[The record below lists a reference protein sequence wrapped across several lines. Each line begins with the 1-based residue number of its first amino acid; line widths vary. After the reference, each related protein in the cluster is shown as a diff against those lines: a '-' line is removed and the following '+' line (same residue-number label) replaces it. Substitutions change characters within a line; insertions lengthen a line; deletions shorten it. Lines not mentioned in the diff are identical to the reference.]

1 MNQASAEEILN
12 ELRVDFER
20 AAAPYSRRESAL
32 LAVLHAAQD
41 KLSMIGPETEKAV
54 ADFLGMGVNRVHEA
68 VSFYTL
74 FRTYPTGKYHL
85 RVCRTLSCELCG
97 AAGLLE
103 AVRNRLKIREGQVT
117 PDGLFSL
124 EAVECLGCCDKSPA
138 LQINLGEYI
147 GPLTQAGVVTLIN
160 ELAEKEGRSG
170 A

>member
-1 MNQASAEEILN
+1 MNGASDEILN
-12 ELRVDFER
+12 ALRIDFDR

-32 LAVLHAAQD
+32 LAVLHAAQER
-41 KLSMIGPETEKAV
+41 LGMIGPETERAV
-54 ADFLGMGVNRVHEA
+54 AEFLGMGVNRVHEA

-74 FRTYPTGKYHL
+74 FRTRPVGKYHL

-117 PDGLFSL
+117 ADGLFSL

-147 GPLTQAGVVTLIN
+147 GPLTQAGVVNLIN
-160 ELAEKEGRSG
+160 ELTEKEGRSH